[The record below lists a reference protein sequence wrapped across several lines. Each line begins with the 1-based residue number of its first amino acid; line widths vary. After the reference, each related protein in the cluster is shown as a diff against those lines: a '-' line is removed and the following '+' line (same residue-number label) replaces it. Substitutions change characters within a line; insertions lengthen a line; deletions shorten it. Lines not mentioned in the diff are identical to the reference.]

1 MSTHQMQV
9 LWVSGA
15 PGTGKSTVGWGLFK
29 EIAARGADVAYL
41 DMDQL
46 GLIGPPPGGGDASHR
61 IKIEN
66 LLVQLSVLRSA
77 GARRIIVSGVIDP
90 DVGIEPYL
98 AGHPLGNIADFRL
111 VRLVCERGELRR
123 RFLGRGSPAGLL
135 EQLMI
140 VAEQLDRTAFGA
152 SFDTTG
158 QRPDETVDELV
169 NLLDGETDE
178 VPVQVVGESDPEP
191 ASGGSVLVVT
201 GATAAGKSTACW
213 QLLHDLWKEGVS
225 VAFIDIGQLRFSYP
239 SPPVEVTV
247 ARTAALWNSY
257 KRAGAQVLIAVDRDA
272 SVAVRLSTSD
282 PVLFVEL
289 VADSA
294 ALADRIARRA
304 AGESPLL
311 AGDEIRGADSR
322 RQAEILRSALREAE
336 RLRSAGRVSGTIV
349 IETSDQSSAQT
360 ADVIRD
366 VAARN
371 FSELSRS

>member
-1 MSTHQMQV
+1 
-9 LWVSGA
+9 
-15 PGTGKSTVGWGLFK
+15 
-29 EIAARGADVAYL
+29 
-41 DMDQL
+41 
-46 GLIGPPPGGGDASHR
+46 
-61 IKIEN
+61 
-66 LLVQLSVLRSA
+66 
-77 GARRIIVSGVIDP
+77 
-90 DVGIEPYL
+90 
-98 AGHPLGNIADFRL
+98 
-111 VRLVCERGELRR
+111 
-123 RFLGRGSPAGLL
+123 
-135 EQLMI
+135 
-140 VAEQLDRTAFGA
+140 
-152 SFDTTG
+152 
-158 QRPDETVDELV
+158 
-169 NLLDGETDE
+169 
-178 VPVQVVGESDPEP
+178 
-191 ASGGSVLVVT
+191 
-201 GATAAGKSTACW
+201 
-213 QLLHDLWKEGVS
+213 
-225 VAFIDIGQLRFSYP
+225 
-239 SPPVEVTV
+239 V

>member
-111 VRLVCERGELRR
+111 VRLVCERDELRR

-140 VAEQLDRTAFGA
+140 LAEQLDRTDFGA

-158 QRPDETVDELV
+158 QRPDETVDELLNQFDV
-169 NLLDGETDE
+169 ETDE
-178 VPVQVVGESDPEP
+178 APVQEMKQSDMEP

-201 GATAAGKSTACW
+201 GATATGKSTACW
-213 QLLHDLWKEGVS
+213 QVLHDLWKEGVS
-225 VAFIDIGQLRFSYP
+225 AAFVDIGQLRFSHP
-239 SPPVEVTV
+239 NPPVEVTA

-272 SVAVRLSTSD
+272 SVAAKLITSD
-282 PVLFVEL
+282 PVVFVEL

-294 ALADRIARRA
+294 ALADRVARRA

-311 AGDEIRGADSR
+311 AGDEIRGIDGE
-322 RQAEILRSALREAE
+322 RQAEILQSAVGEAE
-336 RLRSAGRVSGTIV
+336 RLRSAGRVVGTIV
-349 IETSDQSSAQT
+349 IETSDQLPAQT
-360 ADVIRD
+360 ADAIRD
-366 VAARN
+366 VAALHIP
-371 FSELSRS
+371 ELSRS

>member
-1 MSTHQMQV
+1 MQV

-111 VRLVCERGELRR
+111 VRLVCERDELRR

-140 VAEQLDRTAFGA
+140 LAEQLDRTDFGA

-158 QRPDETVDELV
+158 QRPDETVDELLNQFDV
-169 NLLDGETDE
+169 ETDE
-178 VPVQVVGESDPEP
+178 APVQEMKQSDMEP

-201 GATAAGKSTACW
+201 GATATGKSTACW
-213 QLLHDLWKEGVS
+213 QVLHDLWKEGVS
-225 VAFIDIGQLRFSYP
+225 AAFVDIGQLRFSHP
-239 SPPVEVTV
+239 NPPVEVTA

-272 SVAVRLSTSD
+272 SVAAKLITSD
-282 PVLFVEL
+282 PVVFVEL

-294 ALADRIARRA
+294 ALADRVARRA

-311 AGDEIRGADSR
+311 AGDEIRGIDGE
-322 RQAEILRSALREAE
+322 RQAEILQSAVGEAE
-336 RLRSAGRVSGTIV
+336 RLRSAGRVVGTIV
-349 IETSDQSSAQT
+349 IETSDQLPAQT
-360 ADVIRD
+360 ADAIRD
-366 VAARN
+366 VAALHIP
-371 FSELSRS
+371 ELSRS